1 MPRFAANISMLF
13 TELPFLERFE
23 AAREAG
29 FKGVEFLFPYDF
41 PVDEISDARKQ
52 SGLTQVLF
60 NLPAGDWK
68 RGDRGIGALPGREA
82 EFERGFHQALTYANA
97 LSCKKLHVMSGIAP
111 TTLDDRVNLS
121 ALEGNLRRIAPQA
134 AKHGITLM
142 LEPINTRDMPGYVLN
157 KTEQAFRIMGNVPA
171 QNIMLQLDLYHR
183 QIMQG
188 DLIATIERHIQ
199 KIGHIQ
205 IAGVPSRNEPDTGE
219 INYPYIFQRLD
230 QLGYDGWVGCEYNP
244 RGDSWAGLSWLEPY
258 LS

>member
-121 ALEGNLRRIAPQA
+121 ALEGNLRRIA
-134 AKHGITLM
+134 
-142 LEPINTRDMPGYVLN
+142 
-157 KTEQAFRIMGNVPA
+157 
-171 QNIMLQLDLYHR
+171 
-183 QIMQG
+183 
-188 DLIATIERHIQ
+188 
-199 KIGHIQ
+199 
-205 IAGVPSRNEPDTGE
+205 
-219 INYPYIFQRLD
+219 QRLAHCSALPRAAPGIETCFFGIGINNPVDTIKWLNHCFVPLVFD
-230 QLGYDGWVGCEYNP
+230 Q
-244 RGDSWAGLSWLEPY
+244 
-258 LS
+258 